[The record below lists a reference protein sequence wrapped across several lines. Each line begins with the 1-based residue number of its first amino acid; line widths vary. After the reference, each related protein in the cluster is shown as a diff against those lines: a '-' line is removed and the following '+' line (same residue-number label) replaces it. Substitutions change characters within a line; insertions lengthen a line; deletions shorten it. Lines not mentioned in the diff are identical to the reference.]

1 MTQGKCNLLK
11 PVDSLT
17 GTFFMFSQYTQD
29 LTKQYTQCDKWRCIP
44 SKFAALHLN
53 IGDKDARKLGE
64 IFQNYFENACTFMRS
79 LDEYEWKPEDARVL
93 LFQTLQKFDL
103 MKVEKDV
110 IVDEE
115 GVVRNGV
122 SQQLQFIGD
131 INIYSYEELKDGTGY
146 NEIYCYIPNDAKA
159 KDYQLSAIEEKD
171 IYAQALP
178 VPEGGAPYMISGY
191 QGQKSYNKLSWELN
205 GYTDDNTTDASKVY
219 CIGKYDHDL
228 SKYALIP
235 QILDNH
241 NESFGESSND
251 AVRKDGENELT
262 SFSVNAIVVFYDIV
276 SKNGAENDQV
286 LHYNVPLGIYFTGAP
301 VDGKL
306 TNEITKYISSDE
318 IYNQGTSYGLR
329 ICSRFLSHPNSTD
342 DAVEVSATG
351 STNIS
356 ELAPVL
362 EKMGETLSSI
372 QDVLAQDDKMYHLV
386 KDHLVMLKN
395 NKVNVPYVRQV
406 GNKKYWFVNG
416 KNTGAIAEYEISSA
430 DDIIQKILSVLLQQ
444 IYTKPQINNILN
456 NYISRDEFE
465 RADFATKQYVD
476 GKFEELLQMLKVY
489 LQGE

>member
-53 IGDKDARKLGE
+53 IGDKNAKKLGE

-110 IVDEE
+110 IDDE

-122 SQQLQFIGD
+122 SPQLQFIGD
-131 INIYSYEELKDGTGY
+131 INIYSYEELKDGMGY

-191 QGQKSYNKLSWELN
+191 QGQTSYNKLSWYLD
-205 GYTDDNTTDASKVY
+205 GYTDDNTKDASKVY
-219 CIGKYDHDL
+219 CIGKYDQNL
-228 SKYALIP
+228 SKYTLIP
-235 QILDNH
+235 QILGNH
-241 NESFGESSND
+241 NESFNESSND
-251 AVRKDGENELT
+251 SIRKENEKELT
-262 SFSVNAIVVFYDIV
+262 NFSVNAIVVFYDIV

-318 IYNQGTSYGLR
+318 VYNQGTSYGLR
-329 ICSRFLSHPNSTD
+329 ICSRFLSHPNST

-395 NKVNVPYVRQV
+395 NRVNVPYVRQV
-406 GNKKYWFVNG
+406 GNKKYWFVND
-416 KNTGAIAEYEISSA
+416 KNTGAVAEYEISSA
-430 DDIIQKILSVLLQQ
+430 EDIIQKILSVLLQQ

-456 NYISRDEFE
+456 NYISREEFD
-465 RADFATKQYVD
+465 RTDFATKQYVD
-476 GKFEELLQMLKVY
+476 GKFEEILNMLKVY
-489 LQGE
+489 LQ

>member
-1 MTQGKCNLLK
+1 M
-11 PVDSLT
+11 
-17 GTFFMFSQYTQD
+17 
-29 LTKQYTQCDKWRCIP
+29 
-44 SKFAALHLN
+44 
-53 IGDKDARKLGE
+53 
-64 IFQNYFENACTFMRS
+64 
-79 LDEYEWKPEDARVL
+79 
-93 LFQTLQKFDL
+93 LF
-103 MKVEKDV
+103 
-110 IVDEE
+110 
-115 GVVRNGV
+115 R
-122 SQQLQFIGD
+122 
-131 INIYSYEELKDGTGY
+131 
-146 NEIYCYIPNDAKA
+146 
-159 KDYQLSAIEEKD
+159 
-171 IYAQALP
+171 
-178 VPEGGAPYMISGY
+178 SGY
-191 QGQKSYNKLSWELN
+191 QGQTSYNKLSWELN

-219 CIGKYDHDL
+219 CIGKYDQDL

-235 QILDNH
+235 QILGNH
-241 NESFGESSND
+241 NESFDESSND
-251 AVRKDGENELT
+251 AVRKDGEKELT

-318 IYNQGTSYGLR
+318 VYNQGTSYGLR
-329 ICSRFLSHPNSTD
+329 ICSRFLSHPNSTE
-342 DAVEVSATG
+342 AVEVSATG

-386 KDHLVMLKN
+386 KDHLAMLKN
-395 NKVNVPYVRQV
+395 NRVNVPYVRQV

-416 KNTGAIAEYEISSA
+416 KNTGAVAEYEISSA
-430 DDIIQKILSVLLQQ
+430 EDIIQKVLSVLLQQ

-476 GKFEELLQMLKVY
+476 GKFEEILQMLKVY

>member
-53 IGDKDARKLGE
+53 IGDKDAKKLGE

-110 IVDEE
+110 IDDE
-115 GVVRNGV
+115 GVVRNGI

-191 QGQKSYNKLSWELN
+191 HGQTSYNNLSWHLN

-219 CIGKYDHDL
+219 CIGKYDQDL
-228 SKYALIP
+228 SKYTLIP
-235 QILDNH
+235 QILGNH
-241 NESFGESSND
+241 NESFDESSND

-301 VDGKL
+301 VDGTL
-306 TNEITKYISSDE
+306 TNEITKYISSNE
-318 IYNQGTSYGLR
+318 VYNQGTSYGLR
-329 ICSRFLSHPNSTD
+329 ICSRFLSHPNST

-395 NKVNVPYVRQV
+395 NRVNVPYVRQV

-456 NYISRDEFE
+456 NYISKDEFE
-465 RADFATKQYVD
+465 RADFTTKQYVD
-476 GKFEELLQMLKVY
+476 GKFEELLNMIKVY

>member
-1 MTQGKCNLLK
+1 M
-11 PVDSLT
+11 
-17 GTFFMFSQYTQD
+17 
-29 LTKQYTQCDKWRCIP
+29 
-44 SKFAALHLN
+44 
-53 IGDKDARKLGE
+53 
-64 IFQNYFENACTFMRS
+64 
-79 LDEYEWKPEDARVL
+79 
-93 LFQTLQKFDL
+93 
-103 MKVEKDV
+103 
-110 IVDEE
+110 
-115 GVVRNGV
+115 
-122 SQQLQFIGD
+122 
-131 INIYSYEELKDGTGY
+131 
-146 NEIYCYIPNDAKA
+146 
-159 KDYQLSAIEEKD
+159 
-171 IYAQALP
+171 
-178 VPEGGAPYMISGY
+178 
-191 QGQKSYNKLSWELN
+191 
-205 GYTDDNTTDASKVY
+205 
-219 CIGKYDHDL
+219 
-228 SKYALIP
+228 
-235 QILDNH
+235 
-241 NESFGESSND
+241 
-251 AVRKDGENELT
+251 
-262 SFSVNAIVVFYDIV
+262 
-276 SKNGAENDQV
+276 
-286 LHYNVPLGIYFTGAP
+286 PLGIYFTGAP
-301 VDGKL
+301 VDGTL

-318 IYNQGTSYGLR
+318 VYNQGTSYGLR
-329 ICSRFLSHPNSTD
+329 ICSRFLSHPNST